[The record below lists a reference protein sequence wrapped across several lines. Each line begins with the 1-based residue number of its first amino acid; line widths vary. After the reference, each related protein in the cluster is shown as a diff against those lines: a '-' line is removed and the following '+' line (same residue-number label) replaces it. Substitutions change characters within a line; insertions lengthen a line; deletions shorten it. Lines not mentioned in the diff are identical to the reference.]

1 MTTHKERVLMALNH
15 EQPDR
20 TPMDLGGRQTTLS
33 VMAYE
38 NLKKHLNLS
47 HLPTQV
53 MAHSWQTSF
62 IDEAVLDMFD
72 IDTRHVRPNSKVNDD
87 IGKALA
93 IEGSD
98 NTFVDEWG
106 VKRQVVGDY
115 ANLIEHPLQTANL
128 EDLESFPWPDSA
140 DNYDFKGLREP
151 AQKLYEEGE
160 YALVGSFGS
169 PGNLFEQA
177 WYIRGLAE
185 FMKDLIKNKD
195 FARELIRQI
204 LEVRKRNAELYLN
217 EVGEFIDVV
226 QLGDDLASQANL
238 LISPKIYQEIIKP
251 YHLELC
257 EFVKKR
263 TRAKIYFHCCGSIS
277 PLLDELIE
285 IGVEILNP
293 VQVSADNM
301 DTQDLK
307 KRYGKKLSFWGAID
321 TFDVL
326 PNGRVSDVQTE
337 VNKRIHD
344 LGTGGGYVMAPV
356 HNVCCDVPPENIV
369 AMYEAGPKYS
379 ASNA

>member
-307 KRYGKKLSFWGAID
+307 KRYGNKLSFWGAID

>member
-1 MTTHKERVLMALNH
+1 
-15 EQPDR
+15 
-20 TPMDLGGRQTTLS
+20 MDLGGRQTTLS

-72 IDTRHVRPNSKVNDD
+72 IDTRHVRPNRKVNDD